1 MDKKIEDEFKEAVFK
16 QGFSLE
22 QNVFRILEK
31 DGWQILPN
39 RNFFDSASNLTR
51 EFDLLAYRTISRL
64 NTTIFTVLI
73 IECKFNPHRI
83 VFYTRQSKPELCL
96 PQFYTGDF
104 VQNLI
109 SQKTVRD
116 FFSNLSR
123 HKSFFLITEQVFGYQ
138 MFEELKKKESKN
150 DNNIKTSFKTRQELA
165 EKTIFGAL
173 STTMQATLYEQKIRH
188 KARNSANFI
197 MFFPLVIFSDNLY
210 KASLENRKNL
220 RKQENFLYRTGMT
233 FSGDES
239 PDEFN
244 IYISSVAKLS
254 NLLKVFNYTHK
265 QFAVSFFKKIRGKK

>member
-220 RKQENFLYRTGMT
+220 RKQENFLYRTG
-233 FSGDES
+233 
-239 PDEFN
+239 
-244 IYISSVAKLS
+244 
-254 NLLKVFNYTHK
+254 
-265 QFAVSFFKKIRGKK
+265 